1 MFDIFGTV
9 EWRHGCGMD
18 RYTFEEVVMVSPSS
32 TIFFII
38 TACATSTLHVALGTH
53 TSHMQTSW
61 YYTGVRYKHTS
72 CHSHQN
78 WLDSMVFFQVF
89 QWSHVYFV
97 FEYTV
102 LYSPVRRA
110 CTLPMCSYQTIV
122 PLPYQQFHCMYQ
134 RGCKLIQS
142 NTITSVVLYK
152 LTCIKKDGYLVW
164 LCLIQE

>member
-1 MFDIFGTV
+1 MVVVWIGTLLKRLWWSPQRRQSSSSLLLVQHQHYMWHWVPIHLTCKLLDIIQEFGTNIP
-9 EWRHGCGMD
+9 
-18 RYTFEEVVMVSPSS
+18 VVTV
-32 TIFFII
+32 TKTGL
-38 TACATSTLHVALGTH
+38 TA
-53 TSHMQTSW
+53 W
-61 YYTGVRYKHTS
+61 F
-72 CHSHQN
+72 
-78 WLDSMVFFQVF
+78 FFQVF
-89 QWSHVYFV
+89 QRSHVYYV

-110 CTLPMCSYQTIV
+110 CTLPMCSYETLV

>member
-61 YYTGVRYKHTS
+61 YYTGVQYKHTS

-78 WLDSMVFFQVF
+78 WLDSMVFFPGF
-89 QWSHVYFV
+89 SMESCLLCLWIHSFIFSCETCMYTPHV
-97 FEYTV
+97 
-102 LYSPVRRA
+102 LI
-110 CTLPMCSYQTIV
+110 CSYLT
-122 PLPYQQFHCMYQ
+122 
-134 RGCKLIQS
+134 S
-142 NTITSVVLYK
+142 NFIA
-152 LTCIKKDGYLVW
+152 CIKEDVSWYRATRSLPLFCINLHVSKRMVTWYD
-164 LCLIQE
+164 CA